1 MRDFVQQPTAH
12 VQYSSITGH
21 PDFLDAHRPFR
32 RYIRRLSLRQSLLAI
47 WCYSL
52 HVTNNQQLNA
62 GVAKGLPEMELL
74 QEMVLPW
81 SLEALAREVLLH
93 AHGTGSHNLARW
105 NDLARALNYLQ
116 DLDSVGFKV
125 SGAEILD
132 EFHRIAHQQFP
143 SQNSLSM
150 AQITRALKIYGG
162 DDVDHIVQ
170 REVGMSMR
178 QLLQLGMAV
187 EGHFMHTPFMAV
199 TYDYSEVFGISRE
212 ASREFFLRI
221 SASVE
226 NLRRDIASGQ
236 SLDHNWQFSWNP
248 LENTPLVR
256 VQEGGVEAVMCP
268 IPSLLRRRINNGL
281 FYDLIRVREFQNPFG
296 RAFERYVGEV
306 LSLNCGGSSFT
317 LRKQEPYYVKK
328 GQRHDGVD
336 WILSD
341 SSGHLFIEAKTKRLS
356 LRSKTRLD
364 DPALESDL
372 KILAEAITQNYC
384 NIRDALAGI
393 TSWKPDS
400 LPIFPLV
407 LTLDD
412 WYLISPNMLAKLD
425 ANLTQMMA
433 AEGLPESLLRDHPYT
448 AASIAELE
456 VVSQVMARLG
466 IAAIMGSKIKA
477 EKEGRGSMLLPHVQT
492 HYPDA
497 IAKTNTRLFR
507 EEFLS
512 LKTDSGPPP
521 D

>member
-1 MRDFVQQPTAH
+1 MQQPNTRG
-12 VQYSSITGH
+12 QYSCTTGH

-52 HVTNNQQLNA
+52 HVANNQPLNA
-62 GVAKGLPEMELL
+62 GVAKGIPATQQFRQL
-74 QEMVLPW
+74 VLPW
-81 SLEALAREVLLH
+81 TLEVLVREVLLH
-93 AHGTGSHNLARW
+93 ARGPGSHDLALW

-116 DLDSVGFKV
+116 DLDGIGFKV
-125 SGAEILD
+125 GGAEILD

-143 SQNSLSM
+143 GQNSHSM

-162 DDVDHIVQ
+162 DDVDHLVQ

-187 EGHFMHTPFMAV
+187 EGHFMHTPFMAI
-199 TYDYSEVFGISRE
+199 TYDYSEVLGISRE
-212 ASREFFLRI
+212 ASRQFLLRI

-226 NLRRDIASGQ
+226 DVRRDIASAQ
-236 SLDHNWQFSWNP
+236 SLDRNWQFSWNP

-256 VQEGGVEAVMCP
+256 VQESGVEAVMCP

-281 FYDLIRVREFQNPFG
+281 FYDLIRVRGFQNPFG

-306 LSLNCGGSSFT
+306 LSLTCGGASFI
-317 LRKQEPYYVKK
+317 LREQKPYFIKK
-328 GQRHDGVD
+328 GKRHDGAD

-341 SSGHLFIEAKTKRLS
+341 ASGHLFIEAKTKRLN

-364 DPALESDL
+364 DPTLESDL

-393 TSWKPDS
+393 TSWRPDS
-400 LPIFPLV
+400 LPLYPLV

-412 WYLISPNMLAKLD
+412 WYQHQCLQRAPRRPRQLM
-425 ANLTQMMA
+425 
-433 AEGLPESLLRDHPYT
+433 
-448 AASIAELE
+448 
-456 VVSQVMARLG
+456 
-466 IAAIMGSKIKA
+466 
-477 EKEGRGSMLLPHVQT
+477 
-492 HYPDA
+492 
-497 IAKTNTRLFR
+497 
-507 EEFLS
+507 EE
-512 LKTDSGPPP
+512 
-521 D
+521 